1 MSVPR
6 TPQRARTVLG
16 ESPSNT
22 PVRSPARMGTP
33 SAVARTK
40 GSGTTAS
47 PQIKAALAALRAKR
61 QPTSSSSNIA
71 ASSPSEEFDAPVTPV
86 RSSSRPSP
94 AVTVEERAKNEAF
107 TEQADLSLEWAVKG
121 EGKLIEDAKRTG
133 RLNLASRSLSAVPPS
148 VYSALLPRSS
158 IFHPSN
164 RQPSHF
170 RRAPAVDFTIARAV
184 DEGRG
189 PARWFEQAELRS
201 LNLSNNE
208 IDRMSEEIGGFE
220 ELEFLDLHGN
230 LLSSLPASI
239 GYLENLTS
247 LSLASNGLTAFPL
260 PLLNLRNLRDLSLAS
275 NRITTLWP
283 VDWRAALDNALK
295 PPEASPSATPESAE
309 KKATPLALPSLPA
322 DFPKTSRAPFPRLT
336 SLSLS
341 NNPLDHSTFL
351 EDGFELPPR
360 LVTLELASCGL
371 TDSALP
377 PALLGSL
384 SDLKDLDLSR
394 NELSDELFSPSL
406 FPDNSDSRLFPALE
420 SLDLSLCP
428 IDSLETVEEFFTRRV
443 RRPITYVGV
452 PEVVENLIKNEKR
465 KNGRRIGVPADLPEG
480 EEDGRE
486 VRVLVRECMLRLEQ
500 GRRRAKFPPTQT
512 SLARERERVEQDK
525 LPAPE
530 YVAKPAPTPRAR
542 PRSPSPPPSPSPA
555 IPSSTAVALAPATP
569 STPSRRR
576 PVTLEDWEVEAA
588 AGLSTPAGRRKAAA
602 LAAKEKEERLM
613 REREEVERRARE
625 KLEADRQAKEEEM
638 RRAREEKKAEEMVR
652 KMGEVKLDGPVEAEK
667 AESEVETPEGSPPP
681 YSPRSPSPA
690 RTSARQPSPPAL
702 PSAVPGQVEADAA
715 DEAVAL
721 IASVYTSAQGK
732 TAVSLTSRSLASLPT
747 PACGSGP
754 TALTSAT
761 HVDLSRNLLTVLPL
775 RSLKTWGWNRSL
787 RVLNLSCNRI
797 AALELLSASLKQSIP
812 FFPALDTLD
821 LSSNYLPSTVTS
833 PFQDNSESQPLLS
846 VIAALAPSLSTLSLR
861 QNRLTSVSGIS
872 AFLLP
877 SMPSARGLKTLDLG
891 ENKIVDLGELCEVAQ
906 RIEREGKGGWR
917 CEELDLSM
925 NEIKQLP
932 PTLGLLPHSLIIHL
946 QGNVFR
952 FPKREVYENAGARQV
967 LPWLRERLGR

>member
-1 MSVPR
+1 
-6 TPQRARTVLG
+6 
-16 ESPSNT
+16 
-22 PVRSPARMGTP
+22 MGTP

-576 PVTLEDWEVEAA
+576 PVTLEDWE
-588 AGLSTPAGRRKAAA
+588 
-602 LAAKEKEERLM
+602 
-613 REREEVERRARE
+613 
-625 KLEADRQAKEEEM
+625 
-638 RRAREEKKAEEMVR
+638 
-652 KMGEVKLDGPVEAEK
+652 AEK

-925 NEIKQLP
+925 NEIKQQLP